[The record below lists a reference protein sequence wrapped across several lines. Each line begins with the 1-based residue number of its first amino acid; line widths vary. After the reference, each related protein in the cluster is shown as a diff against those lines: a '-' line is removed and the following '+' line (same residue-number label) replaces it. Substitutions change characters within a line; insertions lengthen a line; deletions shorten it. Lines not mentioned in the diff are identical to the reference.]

1 MKNPWKKGKKI
12 PYSFAFTRLTEA
24 DRRYFAKSD
33 YKIMNTQEAERL
45 FETYNKKVHTNQT

>member
-1 MKNPWKKGKKI
+1 MKNPWKKGQKI
-12 PYSFAFTRLTEA
+12 PYSFAFTRLTDE

-33 YKIMNTQEAERL
+33 YKIMNTQEADRL